1 MEQGRIE
8 QIRQLGDRLAEYISA
23 QNDKRF
29 FQEFFTQNRY
39 EFFRSR
45 LMKANLAHVKRG
57 KPPIIQFET
66 YIQVFEEGDELA
78 RSDWRLAR
86 DLVLIRM
93 VEKLHSLNWFGANP
107 DALEDELLKPE
118 ETAD

>member
-1 MEQGRIE
+1 MEQSRIE
-8 QIRQLGDRLAEYISA
+8 QIRQLGDRLAEYVNA

-39 EFFRSR
+39 DFFRSR
-45 LMKANLAHVKRG
+45 LIKANLAHVKRG
-57 KPPIIQFET
+57 QPPIVQFEP

-93 VEKLHSLNWFGANP
+93 VEKLHDMNWFGTNP
-107 DALEDELLKPE
+107 DALADELLESE
-118 ETAD
+118 EITE